1 MALPR
6 GPFERWFQPVP
17 TTGQETE
24 IGGRG
29 LTAEYAEYA
38 EKVGWG
44 GELDWRRKF
53 LCARGGA
60 GKCYSA
66 TKCAKLLV
74 MCGLGGFSKCYT
86 SATKCYKVLQNLTAE
101 ARG

>member
-6 GPFERWFQPVP
+6 GRFQRWFQPVP
-17 TTGQETE
+17 TMQQETE

-44 GELDWRRKF
+44 GELY
-53 LCARGGA
+53 L
-60 GKCYSA
+60 
-66 TKCAKLLV
+66 
-74 MCGLGGFSKCYT
+74 
-86 SATKCYKVLQNLTAE
+86 
-101 ARG
+101 